1 MSQESFMSGHQTLC
15 HYTNLTGL
23 TGIIGSGAFWATN
36 LAFLNDKSEL
46 LHGLNCAKEALQLM
60 PSPVQFDEWDQDV
73 TAAIEQLKEQ
83 VIDDIFTVSFCRNPD
98 LLSQWRGYGGK
109 TQGVSLVFD
118 QQQLVAMFEGF
129 VKRELIILNDTL
141 PLEKFYLIN
150 NEVTYTEPEQTPKF
164 KDKIQIFIDEYET
177 YEKAIGPDEANQSG
191 YVQYMIS
198 QVAPFFKHSGF
209 REEEEYRIVITNI
222 FGNDK
227 IQFRNNGKT
236 IIPYIPATLT
246 GGKKDAT
253 EEEKKEKIILPL
265 REIKVGPCEDFMQVK
280 KGIEMLLRANGYF
293 GVKITSSSIPYRG

>member
-1 MSQESFMSGHQTLC
+1 MSGHQTLC

-46 LHGLNCAKEALQLM
+46 LHGLNCAEKALKLM
-60 PSPVQFDEWDQDV
+60 PPPVYFDEWDQDV
-73 TAAIEQLKEQ
+73 TAAIEQLKQ
-83 VIDDIFTVSFCRNPD
+83 QAIDDIFTVSFCRNAD
-98 LLSQWRGYGGK
+98 LLSQWRGYSGK
-109 TQGVSLVFD
+109 AQGVSLIFD
-118 QQQLVAMFEGF
+118 QQLLMAMFEAF
-129 VKRELIILNDTL
+129 ITRENK
-141 PLEKFYLIN
+141 PLKQGIHLDNFYLIN
-150 NEVTYTEPEQTPKF
+150 ENVTYTDSDQTPELKE
-164 KDKIQIFIDEYET
+164 KIQTYINKYEN
-177 YEKAIGPDEANQSG
+177 YEKAVYPDEGNQSG
-191 YVQYMIS
+191 YIQHMIS

-209 REEEEYRIVITNI
+209 REEEEFRIVIRNLS
-222 FGNDK
+222 GYDK

-236 IIPYIPATLT
+236 IIPYIPVTLT

-253 EEEKKEKIILPL
+253 EEGKKEKIILPL

>member
-1 MSQESFMSGHQTLC
+1 MSGHQTLC
-15 HYTNLTGL
+15 HYTDLTGL
-23 TGIIGSGAFWATN
+23 TGIIRSGAFWATN

-46 LHGLNCAKEALQLM
+46 LHGLDCAKEALQLM

-83 VIDDIFTVSFCRNPD
+83 VIDDIFTVSFCRNAD
-98 LLSQWRGYGGK
+98 LLSQWRGYSGK
-109 TQGVSLVFD
+109 AQGVSLIFD
-118 QQQLVAMFEGF
+118 QQLLMAMFEAF
-129 VKRELIILNDTL
+129 IARENK
-141 PLEKFYLIN
+141 PLKQGIHLDNFYLIN
-150 NEVTYTEPEQTPKF
+150 ENVTYADPDQTPEF
-164 KDKIQIFIDEYET
+164 KEKIQTYINKYGN
-177 YEKAIGPDEANQSG
+177 YEKAVYPDEGNQSG
-191 YVQYMIS
+191 YIQHMIS

-209 REEEEYRIVITNI
+209 REEEEFRIVIRNLS
-222 FGNDK
+222 GYDK

-236 IIPYIPATLT
+236 IIPYIPVTLT